1 MKNSAQIAQQEIRI
15 PLGEIT
21 LDGFLA
27 IPDEATGIVVFAH
40 GSGSSRFSPRNQF
53 VADTLNQEGFA
64 TLLFDLLTRDEHE
77 TDEQTRELRFNIDLL
92 GNRLVGVIDWMQNQ
106 EDTQNLRIGLFG
118 ASTGSAA
125 SLVAAAEKPQL
136 IQAVVSRGGRP
147 DLAPDALPRVQAPVL
162 LIVGGFDRPVIEMNR
177 EAAKAF
183 TADHRVEIVEGVS
196 HLFQEVGKL
205 EEVARLAMEWFNRY
219 LK

>member
-1 MKNSAQIAQQEIRI
+1 MKNSAQIAQQENRI

-21 LDGFLA
+21 LDAFLA
-27 IPDEATGIVVFAH
+27 IPDGASDIVVFAH

-53 VADTLNQEGFA
+53 VADALNQEGFA
-64 TLLFDLLTRDEHE
+64 TLLFDLLTPDEHE
-77 TDEQTRELRFNIDLL
+77 IDERTRELRFNIGLL

-106 EDTQNLRIGLFG
+106 EDTQKLRTGLFG

-125 SLVAAAEKPQL
+125 ALVAAAERPQRV
-136 IQAVVSRGGRP
+136 QAVVSRGGRP
-147 DLAPDALPRVQAPVL
+147 DLAPDSLPLVQAPVL

-177 EAAKAF
+177 EAAKAL
-183 TADHRVEIVEGVS
+183 TADHRIEVVEGAS
-196 HLFQEVGKL
+196 HLFREVGKL